1 MCKAYSSIHSEPGSN
16 SSMFNN
22 LINKLF
28 NKKALKIKQKK
39 NVNKQNTISK
49 INSYITITINV
60 PILWVNFR
68 IIKSYNSDKT
78 YQIIKYKI

>member
-22 LINKLF
+22 LFNKLF
-28 NKKALKIKQKK
+28 YKKAQKKQKK

-60 PILWVNFR
+60 PI
-68 IIKSYNSDKT
+68 S
-78 YQIIKYKI
+78 

>member
-28 NKKALKIKQKK
+28 NKKALILNKK
-39 NVNKQNTISK
+39 KKTLINKTQLVK
-49 INSYITITINV
+49 
-60 PILWVNFR
+60 
-68 IIKSYNSDKT
+68 
-78 YQIIKYKI
+78 

>member
-28 NKKALKIKQKK
+28 NKKALNLNIK
-39 NVNKQNTISK
+39 NVNK
-49 INSYITITINV
+49 
-60 PILWVNFR
+60 
-68 IIKSYNSDKT
+68 
-78 YQIIKYKI
+78 

>member
-28 NKKALKIKQKK
+28 NKKALILNKK
-39 NVNKQNTISK
+39 KTLINKTQLVK
-49 INSYITITINV
+49 
-60 PILWVNFR
+60 
-68 IIKSYNSDKT
+68 
-78 YQIIKYKI
+78 